1 MRDNIR
7 GLLGRRHE
15 QQQLAGLLGG
25 AREGHSGVLVVRG
38 EPGIGKTALIDHL
51 LDQAADFRVIRT
63 SGAESEMELIYAGVQ
78 QVWAPLREFMGRLPK
93 PQRGALEVALGISE
107 GDGGPDPLLVGL
119 ALLTL
124 LADASAGQPT
134 LCVIDDAHWVDL
146 VSMQAFGF
154 VARRLLAD
162 RIVMIFAARRP
173 VAQLANLPELV
184 LTGLSEQDAR
194 TLLTRLL
201 PGRLSDRM
209 RDSIIAESRGNPLAL
224 LELTRSLGPT
234 ELAGGYGLA
243 RAKSIPGRIEDSFIE
258 QFNDLPPPT
267 RTLCLIA
274 AAEPTGEPSW
284 LWAAAA
290 FLGIDA
296 DAAAPA
302 ETAGLLSVDGRIRFR
317 HPLVR
322 SAIYGSAPLAERRR
336 AHDALARG
344 ITVSAACDH
353 RAWHR
358 AHSIAGPDPDVADE
372 LAAAAEQ
379 ARARGGTA
387 AAAAFLA
394 TAVEATPDGQLR
406 AQRALQAAQAKLDAG
421 ALDTATQLLALAT
434 ELSDDESITA
444 RTDLMRAK
452 LAWAARR
459 GLDAPPLLLAAAQR
473 LTGIDAALAR
483 DTYLEALMSALIVG
497 RYGAGSAGSPEVI
510 ARAARRDIAI
520 DRHDT
525 VDMLLHGL
533 IVRLIDGYVPAAPLL
548 RDAIAQY
555 VLETRSETADLRWHD
570 ITNRV
575 CLDVFDQDSYDFLTT
590 QQLEK
595 QRAAGELTLAASSL
609 STYAGVCVTRG
620 DFGAA
625 EAALEEVQI
634 LAAATG
640 TPSHLSIEPYLAA
653 YRGQEKRCLDYV
665 NATIEGASGRGEGT
679 EVSVALYSAAILHN
693 GLSRYPKALAAS
705 VSGLGDYDDVGMAS
719 YLLTEA
725 VEAAAYCGETTL
737 ATELLTRL
745 RERAQASGT
754 ETALGIAA
762 RSEALTGH
770 SAEPDADF
778 QRALQHLARTPV
790 AVYLARTH
798 LVYGEWLRRAN
809 RRADARIQL
818 RLGYDMFAK
827 MGAQGFAARARREL
841 QATGEAVH
849 KPVKGTA
856 VALTTQER
864 QIGRLARE
872 GCTNSEI
879 GAQLY
884 ISPRTVE
891 WHLGRIFA
899 KLGVTSRRELR
910 GLSPELLV

>member
-1 MRDNIR
+1 MRDNLR
-7 GLLGRRHE
+7 GLLGRRQE

-63 SGAESEMELIYAGVQ
+63 SGAESEMELVYAGVQ
-78 QVWAPLREFMGRLPK
+78 QVWAPLQESMGRLPK

-107 GDGGPDPLLVGL
+107 GDGAPDPLLVGL

-134 LCVIDDAHWVDL
+134 ICVIDDAHWVDL

-173 VAQLANLPELV
+173 VAQLANLPEMM
-184 LTGLSEQDAR
+184 LTGLPEQDAR
-194 TLLTRLL
+194 TLLARLL

-224 LELTRSLGPT
+224 HELIRSLGPT

-243 RAKSIPGRIEDSFIE
+243 RAKSIPGRIEGGFIE
-258 QFNDLPPPT
+258 QFNDLPAAT
-267 RTLCLIA
+267 RTLCLLA

-336 AHDALARG
+336 AHNALARA
-344 ITVSAACDH
+344 ITGSTASDH

-358 AHSIAGPDPDVADE
+358 AHSIAGPDPEVADE
-372 LAAAAEQ
+372 LVAAAEQ

-394 TAVEATPDGQLR
+394 TAVDATPDGQLR

-421 ALDTATQLLALAT
+421 ALDTATQLLTLTT

-444 RTDLMRAK
+444 RADLMRAR

-459 GLDAPPLLLAAAQR
+459 GLDAPPLLFAAAQR
-473 LTGIDAALAR
+473 LTGIDAELAR

-497 RYGAGSAGSPEVI
+497 RYGAGSASAPEVI

-520 DRHDT
+520 DPHDT
-525 VDMLLHGL
+525 VDMLLQGL

-548 RDAIAQY
+548 REAIAQY
-555 VLETRSETADLRWHD
+555 VRETRSGTVDLRWHD

-590 QQLEK
+590 QQLEN
-595 QRAAGELTLAASSL
+595 QRAAGELTLASSSL

-640 TPSHLSIEPYLAA
+640 TPPHLSIEPYLAA

-693 GLSRYPKALAAS
+693 GLSRYPKALDAS

-725 VEAAAYCGETTL
+725 VEAAAYCGETSL
-737 ATELLTRL
+737 AAELLTRL

-762 RSEALTGH
+762 RSDALTGH

-778 QRALQHLARTPV
+778 QTALLHLQRTPV

-841 QATGEAVH
+841 QATGETLH
-849 KPVKGTA
+849 KPVTGTA
-856 VALTTQER
+856 GALTTQER
-864 QIGRLARE
+864 QISRLARE

-910 GLSPELLV
+910 GLSLELLV